1 LKYNEN
7 YFIKTKVLQMK
18 QKLSKESTKYT
29 FFLFYEQRNGL
40 CIEYFKLRVKYSH
53 AKKKIHKNIKKK

>member
-1 LKYNEN
+1 
-7 YFIKTKVLQMK
+7 MK